1 MGSNHGAGDGPMNP
15 KFMEALKQ
23 APEFGATG
31 KFPEG
36 QISPD
41 DEGEIQ
47 FGITNANGQIIVN
60 FGKPVAWLAF
70 GPHQAQVL
78 ADALMKHA
86 AEARVLGGNRA
97 ERRAAA
103 AKHRSQVKAD

>member
-1 MGSNHGAGDGPMNP
+1 MSSNHGSGDGPMNN
-15 KFMEALKQ
+15 KFFDALKQ

-36 QISPD
+36 QISSD
-41 DEGEIQ
+41 DEGELQ

-70 GPHQAQVL
+70 DPQQAQIL
-78 ADALMKHA
+78 AYALLKHA
-86 AEARVLGGNRA
+86 AEARVVGGNRA

-103 AKHRSQVKAD
+103 AKHRSKADT